1 MGNLNFFFDNVLPIC
16 SSITTLSHLNCYL
29 EAIETSCLWNLD
41 FLAETLNQVFID
53 NAIASSEES
62 KNMLDEI
69 PFIILSYTGKKKRI
83 NDQTATLNFFYLHSC
98 PHPSLW
104 RATYGTGPV
113 GNFFQGI
120 RTCALLLPS
129 EKSKD

>member
-1 MGNLNFFFDNVLPIC
+1 MKVVPTWEIWTFFYNVLPIC

-83 NDQTATLNFFYLHSC
+83 NDQTATLNFFIFTLA
-98 PHPSLW
+98 PTPP
-104 RATYGTGPV
+104 YGGQPMAQ
-113 GNFFQGI
+113 GLLEIFFK
-120 RTCALLLPS
+120 A
-129 EKSKD
+129 